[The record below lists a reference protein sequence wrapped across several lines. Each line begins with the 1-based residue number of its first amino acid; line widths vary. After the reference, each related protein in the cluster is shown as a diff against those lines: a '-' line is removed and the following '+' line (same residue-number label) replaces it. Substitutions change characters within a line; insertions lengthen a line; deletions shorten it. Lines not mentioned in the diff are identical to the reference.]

1 MRSSRV
7 VELQIPVQVFPSR
20 RHAVI
25 GAEIDFF
32 VFDRPPQPFDE
43 DVVPPR
49 TFAIHAD
56 LDVGILQRR
65 DEVYGGELAALVR
78 IHDLWFAIAAHRLF
92 QSIDTWSGL

>member
-1 MRSSRV
+1 MRSPRV
-7 VELQIPVQVFPSR
+7 VELQISAQAFPSLR
-20 RHAVI
+20 DAVV
-25 GAEIDFF
+25 GTQIDLFI
-32 VFDRPPQPFDE
+32 FDRPPEPFDK
-43 DVVPPR
+43 DVIPPCPL
-49 TFAIHAD
+49 AVHAD

>member
-1 MRSSRV
+1 MRSLAV
-7 VELQIPVQVFPSR
+7 VECHIPAQAFTRGRDAVVGAQINLL
-20 RHAVI
+20 
-25 GAEIDFF
+25 
-32 VFDRPPQPFDE
+32 VFDRPPEPFDK
-43 DVVPPR
+43 DVIPPCPL
-49 TFAIHAD
+49 AVHAD